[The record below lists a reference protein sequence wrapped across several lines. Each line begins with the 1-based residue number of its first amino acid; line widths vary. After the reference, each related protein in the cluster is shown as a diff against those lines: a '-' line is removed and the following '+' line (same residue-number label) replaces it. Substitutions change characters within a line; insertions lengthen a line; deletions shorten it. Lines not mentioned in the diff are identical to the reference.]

1 MRYLPE
7 TRILL
12 GTQLVFNVGFY
23 AVIPF
28 LAGAMGGDFGLDAA
42 AVGLVLGARTFSQ
55 QGMFLFGGLLADR
68 WGARRAILTGCL
80 VRIAG
85 YATLAAASDF
95 TLFLL
100 GAVLTGAGGALFS
113 PALES
118 RLSHADRAEH
128 TTEGGRGKGRRSVFV
143 WLAITGEMGALAG
156 PLLGA
161 ALLGWGFDAALAAGI
176 AVFVAV
182 TVVLWFRLPAAPGV
196 SPAGTA
202 PAAVSAEKGAEER
215 EAAPTQS
222 RSGLG
227 CLKNRRFVA
236 FCLLASTNM
245 VAYNQLYFAFP
256 LELERRGL
264 DASWLAMLFLLAS
277 VLTLLLQLPVAAAG
291 QRLGPGRAMAAGFLL
306 LGAALAA
313 AAVTSV
319 DAASAPTGAVGSAP
333 AGSSQAVSVALMA
346 GIVGVLILGH
356 MLLTPT
362 ILSLIPRFIPAEG
375 PASGRGAYYGLSA
388 TCGGVA
394 VLAGNAVLGWLLD
407 LTDRHHWW
415 PGTPWLPMIGLA
427 VLAALTLPRL
437 LQGLHRGAPIDSAGP
452 GSSGPRS
459 TAEASGAAA
468 SQERAQPN

>member
-1 MRYLPE
+1 MKPHLPE

-12 GTQLVFNVGFY
+12 GTQMVFNLGFY

-28 LAGAMGGDFGLDAA
+28 LAGAMGGDYGLDAA

-118 RLSHADRAEH
+118 QLSHADRANADATRER
-128 TTEGGRGKGRRSVFV
+128 TPGKGRRSVFV
-143 WLAITGEMGALAG
+143 WLAITGEMGALVG

-182 TVVLWFRLPAAPGV
+182 TVLLWFRLPAGSPGKPETAGAGEPEA
-196 SPAGTA
+196 SPG
-202 PAAVSAEKGAEER
+202 
-215 EAAPTQS
+215 QS
-222 RSGLG
+222 RSALG
-227 CLKNRRFVA
+227 CLKSRRFVA

-256 LELERRGL
+256 LELDRRGL

-291 QRLGPGRAMAAGFLL
+291 QRLGPGRAMSAGFLL
-306 LGAALAA
+306 LAPALAA
-313 AAVTSV
+313 AAWTSV
-319 DAASAPTGAVGSAP
+319 QAEADGAVAGGSGVGGSVPTGSAE
-333 AGSSQAVSVALMA
+333 AGAVALMA
-346 GIVGVLILGH
+346 GIVGTLILGH

-362 ILSLIPRFIPAEG
+362 ILSLIPRFIPPEG
-375 PASGRGAYYGLSA
+375 AGRGAYYGLSA
-388 TCGGVA
+388 TCGGIA
-394 VLAGNAVLGWLLD
+394 VLAGNALLGWLLD
-407 LTDRHHWW
+407 LTERNHWW
-415 PGTPWLPMIGLA
+415 PGTPWLPMVGFA
-427 VLAALTLPRL
+427 VLAALMLPRL
-437 LQGLHRGAPIDSAGP
+437 LHGIHRTSTLGTATDAECAAG
-452 GSSGPRS
+452 R
-459 TAEASGAAA
+459 
-468 SQERAQPN
+468 

>member
-1 MRYLPE
+1 M
-7 TRILL
+7 
-12 GTQLVFNVGFY
+12 VFNLGFY

-28 LAGAMGGDFGLDAA
+28 LAGAMGGDYGLDAA

-118 RLSHADRAEH
+118 QLSHADRAH
-128 TTEGGRGKGRRSVFV
+128 ADRAHADATKGRAAGKGRRSVFV

-182 TVVLWFRLPAAPGV
+182 TVLLWFRLPARSPGKPKTAGAGEPEA
-196 SPAGTA
+196 SPG
-202 PAAVSAEKGAEER
+202 
-215 EAAPTQS
+215 QS
-222 RSGLG
+222 RSALG
-227 CLKNRRFVA
+227 CLKDRRFVA

-256 LELERRGL
+256 LELDRRGL
-264 DASWLAMLFLLAS
+264 DGSWLAMLFLLAS
-277 VLTLLLQLPVAAAG
+277 VLTLLLQLPVAAVG
-291 QRLGPGRAMAAGFLL
+291 QWLGAGRAMSAGFLL
-306 LGAALAA
+306 VAAALAA
-313 AAVTSV
+313 AALTSV
-319 DAASAPTGAVGSAP
+319 QAEADGAVAGDSGVGGAAPTGSTQ
-333 AGSSQAVSVALMA
+333 AGAVALMA
-346 GIVGVLILGH
+346 GIVGALILGH
-356 MLLTPT
+356 MLLRPT
-362 ILSLIPRFIPAEG
+362 ILSLIPRFIPPEG
-375 PASGRGAYYGLSA
+375 AASGRGAYYGLSA
-388 TCGGVA
+388 TCGGIA
-394 VLAGNAVLGWLLD
+394 VLAGNALLGWLLD
-407 LTDRHHWW
+407 LTDRNHWW
-415 PGTPWLPMIGLA
+415 PGTPWLPMVGLA
-427 VLAALTLPRL
+427 VLAALMLPRL
-437 LQGLHRGAPIDSAGP
+437 LQGIHRGSTLGTATDAAPIPKGGLHGGGRTVRVVVTSQ
-452 GSSGPRS
+452 SSG
-459 TAEASGAAA
+459 GACC
-468 SQERAQPN
+468 SRGR

>member
-1 MRYLPE
+1 MPYLPE
-7 TRILL
+7 TRTLL
-12 GTQLVFNVGFY
+12 GAQLVFNLGFY
-23 AVIPF
+23 AVVPF
-28 LAGAMGGDFGLDAA
+28 LAGAMGRDYALDAA

-68 WGARRAILTGCL
+68 WGARRSILAGCL

-118 RLSHADRAEH
+118 QLSHADCAHGNGARTGNAGNAKERAL
-128 TTEGGRGKGRRSVFV
+128 GKGRRSVFV

-161 ALLGWGFDAALAAGI
+161 SLLGWGFDAALAAGI
-176 AVFVAV
+176 AIFVAV
-182 TVVLWFRLPAAPGV
+182 TVVLWFRLPAGSPGK
-196 SPAGTA
+196 SKTAGT
-202 PAAVSAEKGAEER
+202 R
-215 EAAPTQS
+215 EPEASPGQS
-222 RSGLG
+222 RSALG

-256 LELERRGL
+256 LELDRRGL
-264 DASWLAMLFLLAS
+264 DGSWLAMLFLLAS

-291 QRLGPGRAMAAGFLL
+291 QRLGPGRAMSAGFLL
-306 LGAALAA
+306 VAAALAA
-313 AAVTSV
+313 AALTSV
-319 DAASAPTGAVGSAP
+319 QAEAGGSGAGRSGVGGTVPTGP
-333 AGSSQAVSVALMA
+333 AEAGSVALMA
-346 GIVGVLILGH
+346 GIVGALILGH

-362 ILSLIPRFIPAEG
+362 ILSLIPRFIAPEG

-388 TCGGVA
+388 TCGGIA
-394 VLAGNAVLGWLLD
+394 VLAGNALLGWLLD
-407 LTDRHHWW
+407 LTDRNHWW
-415 PGTPWLPMIGLA
+415 PGTPWLPMVGLA
-427 VLAALTLPRL
+427 VLAALMLPRL
-437 LQGLHRGAPIDSAGP
+437 LRGIHRTSTLGTAAVGASI
-452 GSSGPRS
+452 
-459 TAEASGAAA
+459 
-468 SQERAQPN
+468 PN

>member
-1 MRYLPE
+1 MAYLPE

-12 GTQLVFNVGFY
+12 GTQLVFNLGFY

-28 LAGAMGGDFGLDAA
+28 LAGAMGGDYGLDAA

-55 QGMFLFGGLLADR
+55 QGMFLFGGLIADR

-118 RLSHADRAEH
+118 QLSRADRSHADPSHADPSPADSTGQTKERAP
-128 TTEGGRGKGRRSVFV
+128 GKARRSVFV
-143 WLAITGEMGALAG
+143 WLAITGEMGALVG

-161 ALLGWGFDAALAAGI
+161 ALLGWGFRAALAAGI
-176 AVFVAV
+176 AIFVAV
-182 TVVLWFRLPAAPGV
+182 TVVLWFRLPAGSPGKAV
-196 SPAGTA
+196 AGAGEPGASPGK
-202 PAAVSAEKGAEER
+202 SLGA
-215 EAAPTQS
+215 
-222 RSGLG
+222 LG
-227 CLKNRRFVA
+227 CLKNRRFVG

-256 LELERRGL
+256 LELDRRGL
-264 DASWLAMLFLLAS
+264 DGSWLAMLFLLAS

-291 QRLGPGRAMAAGFLL
+291 QRLGPGRAMSAGFLL

-313 AAVTSV
+313 AAVTSG
-319 DAASAPTGAVGSAP
+319 DAESAGPVASGSVASGSAE
-333 AGSSQAVSVALMA
+333 AGAVALMA
-346 GIVGVLILGH
+346 GIVGALILGH

-375 PASGRGAYYGLSA
+375 AASGRGAYYGLSA
-388 TCGGVA
+388 TCGGIA
-394 VLAGNAVLGWLLD
+394 VLVGNALLGWLLD
-407 LTDRHHWW
+407 RTDRHHWW
-415 PGTPWLPMIGLA
+415 PGTPWLPMVGLA
-427 VLAALTLPRL
+427 VLAALTMPRL
-437 LQGLHRGAPIDSAGP
+437 LHGIHRGNGLAP
-452 GSSGPRS
+452 
-459 TAEASGAAA
+459 AAA
-468 SQERAQPN
+468 ANSQDRVA